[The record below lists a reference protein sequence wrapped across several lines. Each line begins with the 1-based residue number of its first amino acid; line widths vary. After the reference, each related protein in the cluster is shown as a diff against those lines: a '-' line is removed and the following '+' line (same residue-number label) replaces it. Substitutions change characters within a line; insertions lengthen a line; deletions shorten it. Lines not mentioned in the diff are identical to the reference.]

1 MSTQRS
7 RIKVLKFGESYMS
20 KIILII
26 ALLSLCATPTQAKEE
41 NEQTLK
47 DSLSV
52 IHEIMNSPDHQIPSK
67 LISEAKA
74 ILIFPT
80 LLKAGFLVGARYGE
94 GVASM
99 RERITG
105 KFGPPTF
112 LTQGGLSFGFQ
123 IGAEAVDLVLLV
135 MTQRGLESLLKDEL
149 TLGADA
155 AVSAGPIG
163 RHAEAA
169 TDLGM
174 RGEIYS
180 YSRSK
185 GAFAG
190 VSLKGTVISTNE
202 KANFNYYGRFFKAKD
217 ILIRGKVEKIPKS
230 GQQFMEGLDFLAPP
244 KR

>member
-1 MSTQRS
+1 
-7 RIKVLKFGESYMS
+7 
-20 KIILII
+20 
-26 ALLSLCATPTQAKEE
+26 
-41 NEQTLK
+41 
-47 DSLSV
+47 
-52 IHEIMNSPDHQIPSK
+52 MNSPDHQIPSN

-80 LLKAGFLVGARYGE
+80 LVKAGFVVGARYGE

-99 RERITG
+99 RARKTG

-112 LTQGGLSFGFQ
+112 LTQGGLSIGFQ

-155 AVSAGPIG
+155 AVSAGPVG

-169 TDLGM
+169 VDLGM

-190 VSLKGTVISTNE
+190 VSLKGTVISTDE
-202 KANFNYYGRFFKAKD
+202 KANFDYYGRFFKAKD
-217 ILIRGKVEKIPKS
+217 ILIRGKVKKVPAS
-230 GQQFMEGLDFLAPP
+230 GQRFMEGLNFFAPP

>member
-1 MSTQRS
+1 MKK
-7 RIKVLKFGESYMS
+7 IVL
-20 KIILII
+20 IIL
-26 ALLSLCATPTQAKEE
+26 LLSFCSISVQA
-41 NEQTLK
+41 NEDNDQTLR

-52 IHEIMNSPDHQIPSK
+52 INEIMSSPDQEIPSE
-67 LISEAKA
+67 LISQAKA

-80 LLKAGFLVGARYGE
+80 LIKAGFLVGGRYGE

-99 RERITG
+99 RAKKTG
-105 KFGPPTF
+105 KFGPPAF

-135 MTQRGLESLLKDEL
+135 MTQRGLESLLKDKF

-155 AVSAGPIG
+155 AVSAGPVG

-169 TDLGM
+169 TDIGM

-190 VSLKGTVISTNE
+190 ISLKGTVITTDE
-202 KANFNYYGRFFKAKD
+202 KANFAYYGRFFKAKD
-217 ILIRGKVEKIPKS
+217 ILIRDKVKKIPAS
-230 GQQFMEGLDFLAPP
+230 GQQFIEGLNFLAPP
-244 KR
+244 KKRK